1 MPESRARTT
10 TDTKL
15 ILKAM
20 WLRVTVPIPFDASM
34 PTLSSRSMPS
44 EKKMSIM
51 MPIVTSGMMI
61 GR

>member
-1 MPESRARTT
+1 
-10 TDTKL
+10 
-15 ILKAM
+15 M
-20 WLRVTVPIPFDASM
+20 WLRVTVPMPFDASM